1 MSTPTVITQT
11 EASLRYQLQSTQ
23 DMFVVADNRARAAR
37 EHIDRLLVAI
47 YELSFPLL
55 SHPEHGKAAGKAHDI
70 ATDIE
75 DYWFAE
81 EHDDDGE

>member
-1 MSTPTVITQT
+1 MNAPVMTQA
-11 EASLRYQLQSTQ
+11 EAALHYRLQAVQ
-23 DMFVVADNRARAAR
+23 DMYAVADDRARTAR

-55 SHPEHGKAAGKAHDI
+55 GDPKHGEAAGKANDI
-70 ATDIE
+70 AVDIE

-81 EHDDDGE
+81 ESTDDDE

>member
-1 MSTPTVITQT
+1 MRTPVMTQA
-11 EASLRYQLQSTQ
+11 EAALHYRLQAVQ
-23 DMFVVADNRARAAR
+23 DMYAVADDRARTAR

-70 ATDIE
+70 AADIE
-75 DYWFAE
+75 DWWFAE
-81 EHDDDGE
+81 ENTDDDE